1 LSLWSEIRQRRITQV
16 VFAYLAG
23 GWMVL
28 VVVDQVVDR
37 EVLPPVVYQAALT
50 LYLIGILAALII
62 GWYHGE
68 LGRQKAPVQ
77 EIVMLAIVG
86 VIAIGATGVVVRNAL
101 TEASLEDAIDPDDLR
116 RIAVLYLED
125 VSRDGSLQALADG
138 VTEGLIASLASVR
151 ELDVRSRNA
160 SREARSLGNV
170 GVDSI
175 AQFLEVG
182 AVVDG
187 SIDQTGDELRVSI
200 RLLEGQSG
208 LPLFRETFDWPAD
221 DVATVGTELATEV
234 AAELRSRL
242 GGEIRL
248 REAEAEAPNS
258 AAWLQVARAEAHIKD
273 AAAAFQAGDPE
284 GYVTALQAADE
295 ELQAAQESAPDW
307 AQPLILRSLVAYEWH
322 PLAGSLDE
330 LVQMMDEATDLAD
343 EALAINPN
351 SADALERRGTAT
363 YRKWFTLRGTRFDID
378 ELETIFES
386 ARADLE
392 RSETI
397 DPDRASSLST
407 LSHLYYQV
415 DDLNSAAIA
424 AQRAYRQDAF
434 LALADEVLWRLFT
447 TTYDLGE
454 AGQAEGWC
462 EEGAERFAR
471 DFRFTQC
478 QILVMTMPGVTPDV
492 DRAWE
497 LHSQYVDML
506 PDRPEFYD
514 AQARVMIGAI
524 AGLAG
529 MNDSADV
536 VLRGAR
542 LEEDLDPDRE
552 LLAFEAGMRSVIGDV
567 DESIDLLQRYVLL
580 NPTEEVGEGWWWRNI
595 AGDPDFERLR
605 GRR

>member
-1 LSLWSEIRQRRITQV
+1 MSLWSEIRQRRITQV

-28 VVVDQVVDR
+28 AVVDQVVDR

-50 LYLIGILAALII
+50 LYLIGILASLII

-68 LGRQKAPVQ
+68 LGRQQAPLQ
-77 EIVMLAIVG
+77 ELVMLAVVALIG
-86 VIAIGATGVVVRNAL
+86 IGATGYVVRNAL
-101 TEASLEDAIDPDDLR
+101 TQASLEEAIDTDDLR

-125 VSRDGSLQALADG
+125 VSRDGSLQAIADG
-138 VTEGLIASLASVR
+138 VTEGLITALSSVR
-151 ELDVRSRNA
+151 ELEIRSRNA
-160 SREARSLGNV
+160 SREARNLGDV

-175 AQFLEVG
+175 ADILSVG
-182 AVVDG
+182 ALVDG
-187 SIDQTGDELRVSI
+187 SVDQNGDDLRISI
-200 RLLEGQSG
+200 RLLEGTTG
-208 LPLFRETFDWPAD
+208 LPLFRETFEWPAED
-221 DVATVGTELATEV
+221 IALIGTELATEV
-234 AAELRSRL
+234 ATELRSRL

-258 AAWLQVARAEAHIKD
+258 AAWLQVARAEVNIKD
-273 AAAAFQAGDPE
+273 AAEAFRAGDPQ
-284 GYVTALQAADE
+284 GYVAALEAAEE
-295 ELQAAQESAPDW
+295 ELQAARTSAPDW
-307 AQPLILRSLVAYEWH
+307 SQPLILRSLVAYERY

-330 LVQMMDEATDLAD
+330 LVTMMDGAVELAN
-343 EALAINPN
+343 EALAIDPN
-351 SADALERRGTAT
+351 SADALERRGTAN
-363 YRKWFTLRGTRFDID
+363 YRKWFTLRGTRFDPD
-378 ELETIFES
+378 ELESLFES

-407 LSHLYYQV
+407 LSHLYYQI

-454 AGQAEGWC
+454 SGQAEGWC
-462 EEGAERFAR
+462 EEGGDRFSG

-478 QILVMTMPGVTPDV
+478 QILVMTMPGVTPDL

-497 LHSQYVDML
+497 LHVDYVGML
-506 PDRPEFYD
+506 SDRPEFYD

-529 MNDSADV
+529 LADSADV

-542 LEEDLDPDRE
+542 LGEDLDPDRE
-552 LLAFEAGMRSVIGDV
+552 LLAFEAGMRSLIGDV
-567 DESIDLLQRYVLL
+567 DESVDLLQRYVLS
-580 NPTEEVGEGWWWRNI
+580 NPAAEVDEGWWFRNV
-595 AGDPDFERLR
+595 AGHPDFERLR
-605 GRR
+605 AR

>member
-1 LSLWSEIRQRRITQV
+1 MSLWSEIRQRRITQV

-50 LYLIGILAALII
+50 LYLIGILGALII

-68 LGRQKAPVQ
+68 LGRQKAPMQ
-77 EIVMLAIVG
+77 ELVLLAVVG
-86 VIAIGATGVVVRNAL
+86 VIGIGATGVVVRNAL
-101 TEASLEDAIDPDDLR
+101 TEASLEDSIDPDDLR

-170 GVDSI
+170 DVDSI

-187 SIDQTGDELRVSI
+187 SIDQTGEELRVSI

-208 LPLFRETFDWPAD
+208 LPLFRETFEWPAE

-258 AAWLQVARAEAHIKD
+258 AAWLQVARAEAFIKD

-284 GYVTALQAADE
+284 AYVTALQAADE

-322 PLAGSLDE
+322 PLAGSLEE
-330 LVQMMDEATDLAD
+330 LVQMMDGAADLAD
-343 EALAINPN
+343 QALAVDPN

-363 YRKWFTLRGTRFDID
+363 YRKWFTVRDVQPDADG
-378 ELETIFES
+378 LEALFES
-386 ARADLE
+386 ARSDLE
-392 RSETI
+392 RSETV

-424 AQRAYRQDAF
+424 AQRAYQQDAF
-434 LALADEVLWRLFT
+434 LALANEVLWRLFT

-454 AGQAEGWC
+454 SGRAQNWCDEGF
-462 EEGAERFAR
+462 ERFPD

-478 QILVMTMPGVTPDV
+478 QILVMTMPGVAPDV
-492 DRAWE
+492 SRAWQ
-497 LHSQYVDML
+497 LHADYVAIL
-506 PDRPEFYD
+506 ADRPEFFD
-514 AQARVMIGAI
+514 AQARMMIGGI
-524 AGLAG
+524 IGLSG
-529 MNDSADV
+529 LNDSANV
-536 VLRGAR
+536 VLTGAR
-542 LEEDLDPDRE
+542 LGEDLDPPRE
-552 LLAFEAGMRSVIGDV
+552 LLALEGGMRALIGDV
-567 DESIDLLQRYVLL
+567 EESIDLLQRYVLL